1 METKENISDMVVNIG
16 GVDYVPLPKIN
27 QFCPYSYPRVRGLI
41 HENKIPREKLK
52 RYCNLMLI
60 QVDFIPMLTM
70 MANDPEKYKQQ
81 QHQIA
86 EYYRANEQ
94 KQKKGQKQTVMM

>member
-1 METKENISDMVVNIG
+1 
-16 GVDYVPLPKIN
+16 
-27 QFCPYSYPRVRGLI
+27 
-41 HENKIPREKLK
+41 
-52 RYCNLMLI
+52 MLI